1 MKLKM
6 PENTNGYKYSMTP
19 FMKTDFSLAQCSLY
33 LSWGFCVSAQTQWD
47 VWFPRIQGI
56 RGSIESPCW
65 TVLEDKARHI
75 SSAMW
80 EVPGMVV
87 CFESG
92 ICLMKPSPQMGECVL
107 WKEQGCVCPSTL
119 ALPTSGTKG
128 RWLWSLMYLSSSR
141 SWTKP
146 WTSLMS
152 LPVCL
157 LRGKDWVIHE
167 WHVVCTTQYWLA
179 PWLLDEWMC

>member
-1 MKLKM
+1 MRLKM
-6 PENTNGYKYSMTP
+6 PENMNGYKYSMAP
-19 FMKTDFSLAQCSLY
+19 FTKTDLLLVQCPLY

-47 VWFPRIQGI
+47 VWFPQIRGI
-56 RGSIESPCW
+56 RGSIESSCW

-92 ICLMKPSPQMGECVL
+92 ICLMKPSSQMGECIL
-107 WKEQGCVCPSTL
+107 WKEQGCVCPNTL

-128 RWLWSLMYLSSSR
+128 RWLWCLMYLSSSR
-141 SWTKP
+141 SWTKH

-157 LRGKDWVIHE
+157 LGGKDWVIYE
-167 WHVVCTTQYWLA
+167 WCVVCTTQYWLA
-179 PWLLDEWMC
+179 PWLLD

>member
-1 MKLKM
+1 M
-6 PENTNGYKYSMTP
+6 NGYKYSMTP
-19 FMKTDFSLAQCSLY
+19 FMKTDFSLAQCPLY

-47 VWFPRIQGI
+47 VWFPRIRGI

-92 ICLMKPSPQMGECVL
+92 ICLTKPSPKLGECVL

-128 RWLWSLMYLSSSR
+128 RWLWSLMYFSCSR
-141 SWTKP
+141 SWTKS

-167 WHVVCTTQYWLA
+167 WHVMCTTQYWLA
-179 PWLLDEWMC
+179 PWLLDEWIC